1 MKIPRDTLN
10 AALALVAK
18 ATSTNSPLPILTC
31 VDMQSDQNSLTLTAT
46 NLEITIRARIEA
58 LVDSPFSAAV
68 PAGILASIISASE
81 AETVELVFD
90 EAATLLKV
98 KAPGA
103 KSKIKALPHNEF
115 PPAPGADTSM
125 GVLPAH
131 ILKTALKRVV
141 IAASTDQSRPALNG
155 VQLAKVETD
164 VTLAA
169 ADGFRLAVAR
179 LELPLSFPTGHNSL
193 LLPRGSVLKLVQILP
208 DDDET
213 VSISVSKD
221 AGSLQFT
228 WKAISVWVQ
237 LLDAKFPNWKAI
249 IPQAFKHTLNL
260 PGKDAI
266 SAIQR
271 AEVFAREANHVV
283 RFKPG
288 ADSDLLIEGD
298 SAETGKSETALPVDM
313 PFQIAFNSIFAKQGI
328 EAIGS
333 DAVHLHL
340 NAENTPAMLTNG
352 SDRFRYLIMPMLEN
366 SVAAAKAAEAAQTV
380 EQ

>member
-1 MKIPRDTLN
+1 MKILQDTLN
-10 AALALVAK
+10 AALALVSK
-18 ATSTNSPLPILTC
+18 ATSSNSPLPILTC
-31 VDMQSDQNSLTLTAT
+31 VDMQAEQDSLTLTAT

-58 LVDSPFSAAV
+58 IVDSPFSAAV
-68 PAGILASIISASE
+68 PAGILASIISAIE
-81 AETVELVFD
+81 ADTVELVLD
-90 EAATLLKV
+90 EAAMTLKIKSL
-98 KAPGA
+98 GS
-103 KSKIKALPHNEF
+103 KSKIKALTHDEF
-115 PPAPGADTSM
+115 PHAPSADTPM

-131 ILKTALKRVV
+131 ILKAALKRVV

-179 LELPLSFPTGHNSL
+179 LELPLSFPEAHNSL
-193 LLPRGSVLKLVQILP
+193 VIPRQSVLKLVQILP
-208 DDDET
+208 DDDQAI
-213 VSISVSKD
+213 SISVSRE

-228 WKAISVWVQ
+228 WKSVSVWVQ
-237 LLDAKFPNWKAI
+237 VLDAKFPDWKQI
-249 IPQAFKHTLNL
+249 IPQAFKHTLSL
-260 PGKDAI
+260 PGKDTL

-271 AEVFAREANHVV
+271 AEVFARAANHVV

-298 SAETGKSETALPVDM
+298 SAETGKSETAIPVTM

-352 SDRFRYLIMPMLEN
+352 TDRFRYLIMPMLEN

>member
-1 MKIPRDTLN
+1 MKILRDTLN
-10 AALALVAK
+10 TALALVSK
-18 ATSTNSPLPILTC
+18 ATSTNTPLPILTC
-31 VDMQSDQNSLTLTAT
+31 VDMQVEQDGLTLTAT
-46 NLEITIRARIEA
+46 NLELTVRARISA
-58 LVDSPFSAAV
+58 QTDSLFSAAV

-90 EAATLLKV
+90 DATTALKV
-98 KAPGA
+98 KSLGA
-103 KSKIKALPHNEF
+103 KSKIKALPHDEF
-115 PPAPGADTSM
+115 PPAPGADIPM

-131 ILKTALKRVV
+131 MLKAALKKVV
-141 IAASTDQSRPALNG
+141 IAASTDTSRPALNG

-179 LELPLSFPTGHNSL
+179 LELPLTFPEGHNSL
-193 LLPRGSVLKLVQILP
+193 VIPRNSVIKLVQILP
-208 DDDET
+208 DDDEM
-213 VSISVSKD
+213 VSISISKD
-221 AGSLQFT
+221 AASLRLT

-237 LLDAKFPNWKAI
+237 LLDAKFPDWKQI
-249 IPQAFKHTLNL
+249 IPQAFKHTLSL
-260 PGKDAI
+260 PGKDAV
-266 SAIQR
+266 SAIHR

-288 ADSDLLIEGD
+288 NENDLLIEGD
-298 SAETGKSETALPVDM
+298 SAETGKSETALPVPM
-313 PFQIAFNSIFAKQGI
+313 PFQIAFNSIFAKQGL

-366 SVAAAKAAEAAQTV
+366 SIAAAKASEASV

>member
-1 MKIPRDTLN
+1 MKILQDTLN
-10 AALALVAK
+10 AALALVSK
-18 ATSTNSPLPILTC
+18 ATSSNSPLPILTC
-31 VDMQSDQNSLTLTAT
+31 VDLQAEHDSLTLTAT
-46 NLEITIRARIEA
+46 NLEITIRTRIEA
-58 LVDSPFSAAV
+58 MVDSPFSAAV
-68 PAGILASIISASE
+68 PAGILTSIISSSE
-81 AETVELVFD
+81 ADTVELVLD
-90 EAATLLKV
+90 EAAMTLKIKSL
-98 KAPGA
+98 GS
-103 KSKIKALPHNEF
+103 KSKIKALTHDEF
-115 PPAPGADTSM
+115 PHAPGADTPM

-131 ILKTALKRVV
+131 LLKAALKRVV

-179 LELPLSFPTGHNSL
+179 LELPLIFPEGHNSL
-193 LLPRGSVLKLVQILP
+193 VIPRQSVLKLVQILP
-208 DDDET
+208 DDDQT
-213 VSISVSKD
+213 VSISVSRE

-228 WKAISVWVQ
+228 WKSVSVWVQ
-237 LLDAKFPNWKAI
+237 VLDAKFPDWKQI

-260 PGKDAI
+260 PGKDTL

-271 AEVFAREANHVV
+271 AEVFARAANHVV

-288 ADSDLLIEGD
+288 ADSEMLIEGD
-298 SAETGKSETALPVDM
+298 SAETGKSETAIPVTM

-366 SVAAAKAAEAAQTV
+366 SVAAAKAAEAAQV
-380 EQ
+380 PEQ